1 MWGRTLRVAEGLGE
15 ALRQGILSS
24 IDLSILKLIG
34 LYLRTILIYALFAT
48 ILYLLAQEARG
59 A

>member
-1 MWGRTLRVAEGLGE
+1 
-15 ALRQGILSS
+15 
-24 IDLSILKLIG
+24 LKLIG